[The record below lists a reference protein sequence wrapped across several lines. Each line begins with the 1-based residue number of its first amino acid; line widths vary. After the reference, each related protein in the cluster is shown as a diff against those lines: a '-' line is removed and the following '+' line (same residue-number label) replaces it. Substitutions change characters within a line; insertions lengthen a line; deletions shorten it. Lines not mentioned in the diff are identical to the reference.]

1 MENENLNNQ
10 DFIEK
15 ISTFIKKKKGIFLT
29 ILILIIVG
37 LSTLIFFDSYKEKRN
52 IRISEKYIKAGIF
65 LKNDNKNESLK
76 LYKEI
81 VSSKN
86 KFYSLLALNNII
98 ENNIENNSEEVL
110 RLFTI
115 VENIKYDKNEKDLV
129 KLKKSLYLMKMS
141 KEKEANR
148 LLEEIISSNSI
159 WKEIALKIKK

>member
-98 ENNIENNSEEVL
+98 ENNIENNSEEIL

>member
-98 ENNIENNSEEVL
+98 ENNIENNSEEIL
-110 RLFTI
+110 KLFTI